1 MPTPVGFFMD
11 IVNALAPGVGSVL
24 LAGYL
29 VGFIIVFGVFVAVLV
44 AFGSSGESPDGGIL
58 FIGAGSGVVLA
69 VVFGL
74 WDSWTLV
81 RTRLAHPQSPGGL
94 SNGNRRIPSQER
106 AR

>member
-1 MPTPVGFFMD
+1 MPTPDGFFMD

-81 RTRLAHPQSPGGL
+81 FVGLVLAWLIHSRLGD
-94 SNGNRRIPSQER
+94 
-106 AR
+106 